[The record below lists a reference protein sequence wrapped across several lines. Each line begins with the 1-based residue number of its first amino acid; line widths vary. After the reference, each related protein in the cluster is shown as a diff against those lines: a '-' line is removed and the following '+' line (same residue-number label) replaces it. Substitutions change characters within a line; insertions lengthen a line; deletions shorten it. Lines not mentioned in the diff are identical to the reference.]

1 MERMVLE
8 SDGEVEA
15 CVGLQKPETLSNT
28 TSYTLFTQDGTALGI
43 YQNMQFPTFIAAR
56 LLRKVF

>member
-1 MERMVLE
+1 MERMVVE

-15 CVGLQKPETLSNT
+15 CVRLQKPETLSNN

-43 YQNMQFPTFIAAR
+43 YQNMQFSTHLTAAR
-56 LLRKVF
+56 LLPEV